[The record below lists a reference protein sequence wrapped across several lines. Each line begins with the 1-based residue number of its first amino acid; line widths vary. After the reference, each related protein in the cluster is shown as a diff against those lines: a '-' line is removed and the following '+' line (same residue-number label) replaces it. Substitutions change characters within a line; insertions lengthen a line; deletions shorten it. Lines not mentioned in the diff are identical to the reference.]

1 MYIVSFVKF
10 VICWLFKI
18 LFYLILLRLLY
29 FCCIKLV
36 IFGNVGRIL
45 NDIDIMLIFNCKV
58 YLVIFI
64 MMLKFCYVKFLSL
77 YEESN
82 VLSGFEDCGYF

>member
-18 LFYLILLRLLY
+18 LFYLILLRLLD
-29 FCCIKLV
+29 FCCIKFV

-45 NDIDIMLIFNCKV
+45 NDVDIMLMFNCKV

-64 MMLKFCYVKFLSL
+64 MMLKFCYVNFFSL
-77 YEESN
+77 
-82 VLSGFEDCGYF
+82 F